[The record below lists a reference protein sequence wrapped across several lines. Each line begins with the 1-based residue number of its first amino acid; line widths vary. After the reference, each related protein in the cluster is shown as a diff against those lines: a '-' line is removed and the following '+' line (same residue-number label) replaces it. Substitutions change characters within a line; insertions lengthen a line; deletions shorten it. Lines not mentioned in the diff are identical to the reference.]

1 LSARHA
7 RPATAADLPRLIETI
22 GLAFADDPVWGPAF
36 STTTHRTDRAAPI
49 WRIWIEGALR
59 YPWVSMTDEAEAV
72 AIWIPPGGTELSAEQ
87 EAAFARVAAETLG
100 PAGASYLEELMAR
113 FSAAH
118 PHDEPHYYLSLLG
131 THPAHRGQGIGM
143 GLLTHNLAQI
153 DREGRPAYLES
164 SNPAN
169 NHRYERLGFVPHGDF
184 SLPDNGPVVTTM
196 WRPVRTRTALERRS
210 RVERRER
217 R

>member
-22 GLAFADDPVWGPAF
+22 GLAFADDPVWAPAF
-36 STTTHRTDRAAPI
+36 STATHRTDRAAPI

-87 EAAFARVAAETLG
+87 EAAFARVAAEMLG
-100 PAGASYLEELMAR
+100 PAGATYLEELMAR

-143 GLLTHNLAQI
+143 GLLTDNLAQI

-196 WRPVRTRTALERRS
+196 WRPARTRTAL
-210 RVERRER
+210 
-217 R
+217 